1 MSGQQFL
8 QLRFHRLFNQLPST
22 NPQQFRQWVKTL
34 GSIFQRNDGTLVH
47 RSASFGCF
55 VVSRSQINQIR
66 RFFSNPQTPDSV
78 ITLIPPRYS
87 VSFAVETIK
96 KNTSRRLR
104 EKFRFLDKV
113 YWDRGGIWSTGY
125 FVSTVGITEEI
136 IRRYVVRQGKEDAG
150 QAQLEF

>member
-1 MSGQQFL
+1 MKLHTAAHTVYKTQYHIVWVTRYRHKILVEGGAAY
-8 QLRFHRLFNQLPST
+8 LRMKLREVQKYDPDWHVT
-22 NPQQFRQWVKTL
+22 EIGIDK
-34 GSIFQRNDGTLVH
+34 DHVH
-47 RSASFGCF
+47 GHM
-55 VVSRSQINQIR
+55 V
-66 RFFSNPQTPDSV
+66 
-78 ITLIPPRYS
+78 IPPKYS
-87 VSFAVETIK
+87 VSFAVEAIK

-136 IRRYVVRQGKEDAG
+136 IRRYVARQGKEDAG